1 MIFGDVA
8 DYYFRN
14 DLGRMIDQQEAMAIL
29 KWADEAALVIQPSNA
44 VEPIIMCFCCGCC
57 CVMLEAVKR
66 DPVPASRVS
75 TPFAAAI
82 NLETCAGCGTCVD
95 RCQMVALTL
104 DNGTTFLNPDRCIGC
119 GLCVTTCP
127 TESLQL
133 VRKLESEQPA
143 IPKDYVDFSIKLG
156 QARGRL
162 SNASLAKMMVKSK
175 ADRLLAT
182 RKL

>member
-1 MIFGDVA
+1 
-8 DYYFRN
+8 
-14 DLGRMIDQQEAMAIL
+14 
-29 KWADEAALVIQPSNA
+29 
-44 VEPIIMCFCCGCC
+44 
-57 CVMLEAVKR
+57 MLEAIKR

-82 NLETCAGCGTCVD
+82 DPETCAGCGTCIE

-104 DNGTTFLNPDRCIGC
+104 DDGTTSLNADRCIGC

-133 VRKLESEQPA
+133 VRKPAPEQPA

-162 SNASLAKMMVKSK
+162 SNASLAKMMAKSK

-182 RKL
+182 LKL